1 MATTLNSLFDAL
13 RGFSEEQKQIAW
25 QRAQIVTGRD
35 QNVIRKDI
43 CGAWI
48 RWADYGDTNS
58 DFGWEVDH
66 IHPVALGGTDHPS
79 NLQALHWKNNRAK
92 GDSISG
98 FVPAIVAAQ

>member
-25 QRAQIVTGRD
+25 GKAQVVPGYNAGI
-35 QNVIRKDI
+35 IRKDV

-48 RWADYGDTNS
+48 KWADYGDTNS
-58 DFGWEVDH
+58 DWGWEIDH
-66 IHPVALGGTDHPS
+66 IHPVSHGGTDHPD

-92 GDSISG
+92 GDSITG
-98 FVPAIVAAQ
+98 FTPVVVAV